1 MNPFSCIVAALAIAL
16 PVVAASAPLPDDVAC
31 RRGAYAL
38 PGGGAMILTP
48 TDGASIGYL
57 MPDGERGTLRKV
69 DGDDFVEI
77 APRPPIRLSF
87 PRCDLAPSLTR
98 GGGQAVT
105 LRRVKFRETPLQFDS
120 GDLRLSGKL
129 VTAGAGTPGQIAIF
143 VDGSDQVGAV
153 DRTSWQYVLPLR
165 GVGVFILDKR
175 GTGGSTGTQTANFH
189 LRAAD
194 VAAAVR
200 EVRRRAGPRTR
211 VGLLG
216 LSQGGWVAPLA
227 ATLEPV
233 DFVVVGYGLAEG
245 VTSED
250 RDEVLQDLQA
260 AGFGPAE
267 QADALE
273 LQSAA
278 ADVAKSHWTTGWER
292 LDALKAKYANAAWIK
307 AIGTDGFTGLLVRM
321 PSQMARNIAPKV
333 DLGVSFEYEPRPV
346 IAGLRTPQLWVL
358 GGDDHSAPSARTLKI
373 LTEVQAQN
381 ATLSIAVFPKA
392 DHGIVESFQSEGV
405 SHVRSAPGYLDLVA
419 SWMRDGRVQR
429 IEGVNVQP
437 ARRKGTHA
445 H

>member
-1 MNPFSCIVAALAIAL
+1 MKPLSCLVAALAIAL
-16 PVVAASAPLPDDVAC
+16 PAAAASEAVPDDVVC
-31 RRGAYAL
+31 RLGAYAV

-48 TDGASIGYL
+48 IDSASISYL
-57 MPDGERGTLRKV
+57 MPDGESGTLRRT
-69 DGDDFVEI
+69 GTGDFVEL

-87 PRCDLAPSLTR
+87 PSCDRAPVLTR
-98 GGGQAVT
+98 GTSPTVT
-105 LRRVKFRETPLQFDS
+105 LRRIRFRETPVQFES
-120 GDLRLSGKL
+120 GGLRLSGKL
-129 VTAGAGTPGQIAIF
+129 VTPSREIPGQIAIF

-153 DRTSWQYVLPLR
+153 DRTDWQYALPLR
-165 GVGVFILDKR
+165 GVGVFVLDKR
-175 GTGGSTGTQTANFH
+175 GTGGSAGAQTANFH

-200 EVRRRAGPRTR
+200 EVRRLVGPGTR

-250 RDEVLQDLQA
+250 RDELIQDLQA

-267 QADALE
+267 QTEALV
-273 LQSAA
+273 LQAAA

-292 LDALKAKYANAAWIK
+292 LDALKAKYAQRPWLM
-307 AIGTDGFTGLLVRM
+307 AIGTDGFTGQLIRM
-321 PSQMARNIAPKV
+321 PSDVARKIAPTV
-333 DLGVSFEYEPRPV
+333 DLGISFEYEPRPV

-373 LTEVQAQN
+373 LTEVQARN
-381 ATLSIAVFPKA
+381 ATLSVVVFPKA
-392 DHGIVESFQSEGV
+392 DHGIVEKFQSKGV

-419 SWMRDGRVQR
+419 AWMRDGRVR
-429 IEGVNVQP
+429 RFDGVNVHP
-437 ARRKGTHA
+437 AQRQGLHA